1 MWDCIKCGCRKISH
15 GLSRCPACRTERGM
29 PKTSLGGSTNA
40 NAGPGEPGYIDVA
53 AGQAAPEPAADAAGA
68 VQDAPAE
75 PVAGDAVPEVAEPVQ
90 AVSGAPEPV
99 TPARAPRSAGG
110 GGGGSAPSADLK
122 VTVT

>member
-1 MWDCIKCGCRKISH
+1 
-15 GLSRCPACRTERGM
+15 M
-29 PKTSLGGSTNA
+29 PKTSLGGSTTA

-53 AGQAAPEPAADAAGA
+53 AEQAAPEPAADAAGA
-68 VQDAPAE
+68 VQDAPAD
-75 PVAGDAVPEVAEPVQ
+75 PVAGDAVPEVTEPVQ

-99 TPARAPRSAGG
+99 TPAKAPRSAGG

>member
-1 MWDCIKCGCRKISH
+1 
-15 GLSRCPACRTERGM
+15 M

-53 AGQAAPEPAADAAGA
+53 AEQAAPEPAADAAGA

-99 TPARAPRSAGG
+99 TPAKAPRSAGG

>member
-1 MWDCIKCGCRKISH
+1 
-15 GLSRCPACRTERGM
+15 M

-53 AGQAAPEPAADAAGA
+53 AEQAAPEGTDAAGA

-99 TPARAPRSAGG
+99 TPAKAPRSAGG

>member
-53 AGQAAPEPAADAAGA
+53 AEQAAPEGTDAAGA

-99 TPARAPRSAGG
+99 TPTKAPRSAGG

>member
-1 MWDCIKCGCRKISH
+1 MWDCIKCGCRKIAH

-53 AGQAAPEPAADAAGA
+53 AEQAAPEGTDAAGA

-99 TPARAPRSAGG
+99 TPTTAPRSAGG